1 MADIYVYD
9 KACEDFTNFGLVG
22 ALTPTECTF
31 EEEAN
36 GLSEITL
43 EHPLDDFGRFTAL
56 QRDNL
61 LISEVPVRTTPEI
74 QDGAIV
80 TSVEQWTV
88 KSASTITKAQRTI
101 YKKQTGNRK
110 LKVVPGGT
118 EVTVVQKPA
127 EGRYKVKCR
136 YGTGWMDPDALNY
149 VEAETIADNSQSIES
164 VQPAWTVKPQIFRIY
179 NVEKN
184 IDSVT
189 VSARHISY
197 DLLYNLTT
205 YKNEAA
211 VSCKDALAGIM
222 DGCVAAHEFDAYTN
236 LADTRTG
243 VDWTRVNPI
252 NALLDPET
260 GLTARYGA
268 ALVRDNWELYVLH
281 DPGLNRGVTVEY
293 AKNMIGLTCTENA
306 ENVVTRIIPIG
317 ETKKGEDLLLDGTA
331 WVDSTHINDYP
342 IPHIQELK
350 CENCKVGTDGV
361 TTAIARAR
369 MREQAQAVFD
379 NGGDLPEIDM
389 SVEFITL
396 GDTAEYAQ
404 YKDLDRLFLW
414 DYVIIR
420 HKKLGLDVTAR
431 VAAVKWDCILG
442 RMVSMEIG
450 KVGKTLANTGIT
462 TWQIPSGFSGGKIA
476 GGTVGGRALQS
487 DIISARHIQS
497 ESVYTEAL
505 QAQSV
510 TAEKIAAGS
519 ITADKI
525 AAGNVTADKIAAGTI
540 EASNIKAGTIT
551 GDKIAADTITG
562 EKIVAGTI
570 TGDKIASKTITAV
583 NIAGKAITADQLMA
597 GLITADSGLIAT
609 GAIGTAQIA
618 DGSITSA
625 KIVSLNADVINA
637 GTIKAERLLIA
648 GEDGLI
654 YQINATSSGLSQTEL
669 TKDQYKQQI
678 NGTVIVAKSITAAQ
692 IAAATIT
699 GNEIAANT
707 IKAGNIEA
715 GTITGNEIA
724 AGTVKASNIDVT
736 SLFANEA
743 FINGLYTDT
752 IYGGKSLKILIGEL
766 ADADIYDSFTPP
778 ETAEAGKK
786 WLDRSVTP
794 VQLRRWKGL
803 TTTPSGAAMTTDSDI
818 DESVSGRAVTI
829 NNIGNQIDGTLSVTV
844 QGKNLLNL
852 YTLCNAITSVQG
864 GTITKWPES
873 GGFEIT
879 ATADDCYTE
888 PWNGSGDIPVEPNT
902 TYTFSWGLYITPTL
916 GTSAVMWFIDH
927 RFENGY
933 YGQATW
939 DDYHV
944 TFTTPADAKTVS
956 FRFGVQKTGDKV
968 GYGSLQLEMGSAQ
981 TAFSKY
987 KDSVKI
993 TRCGKNLF
1001 DVYAFCNAITSVQS
1015 GTMGKWPE
1023 NGGFDLTATAHDC
1036 YTNPWNG
1043 ANYDIPVKPN
1053 TTYTFGWDIY
1063 ITPATGTST
1072 VMWFIDH
1079 RSDDG
1084 YSGSAA
1090 YSASS
1095 MTFTTPADAKSVS
1108 FRFGVQNEGESVGYT
1123 NLQLEEGSVRTTFE
1137 TYNGTTTDT
1146 PLAIDAY
1153 HGWLVEIEP
1162 QIGPN
1167 NILTDADA
1175 MSVAYVC
1182 SGWETV
1188 NDTSSLKQTANDAY
1202 KAARQALEGVNRF
1215 GEYVEFLDDGT
1226 HMRSTRGD
1234 NEMILSSEG
1243 AEIKVQGKITSRFIS
1258 NGVVLGNYILW
1269 HPEKSG
1275 GMAFNLLA

>member
-61 LISEVPVRTTPEI
+61 LIAEVPVRTTPEI
-74 QDGAIV
+74 QDGTIV

-88 KSASTITKAQRTI
+88 KAASTITKAQRTI

-222 DGCVAAHEFDAYTN
+222 DGCVAAHDFDAYTN

-252 NALLDPET
+252 SALLDPET

-331 WVDSTHINDYP
+331 WVDSSHINDYP

-389 SVEFITL
+389 SVEFIML

-462 TWQIPSGFSGGKIA
+462 TWQIPTGFSGGKIA
-476 GGTVGGRALQS
+476 GGTVGGRALQN

-497 ESVYTEAL
+497 ESIYTEAL
-505 QAQSV
+505 QAFCV
-510 TAEKIAAGS
+510 TAA
-519 ITADKI
+519 
-525 AAGNVTADKIAAGTI
+525 KIAAGTI
-540 EASNIKAGTIT
+540 TA
-551 GDKIAADTITG
+551 DKLDADTVNARVL
-562 EKIVAGTI
+562 EVVKA
-570 TGDKIASKTITAV
+570 KIASLTAENIETDELATELARVTVLICGSASFDKATIKHLVAEAMNLEYGVAGQVFIRNLAV
-583 NIAGKAITADQLMA
+583 EYAQMVGATIGNLCIKSKDGKYYLLDV
-597 GLITADSGLIAT
+597 D
-609 GAIGTAQIA
+609 A
-618 DGSITSA
+618 DGNVT
-625 KIVSLNADVINA
+625 
-637 GTIKAERLLIA
+637 
-648 GEDGLI
+648 
-654 YQINATSSGLSQTEL
+654 ATET
-669 TKDQYKQQI
+669 
-678 NGTVIVAKSITAAQ
+678 TVTDS
-692 IAAATIT
+692 
-699 GNEIAANT
+699 E
-707 IKAGNIEA
+707 IEA
-715 GTITGNEIA
+715 GQTSDGNVIVETNMTVANLNTTNLLATYALINKIDA
-724 AGTVKASNIDVT
+724 ARIDVDELIARSVFT
-736 SLFANEA
+736 DA
-743 FINGLYTDT
+743 LYTSA
-752 IYGGKSLKILIGEL
+752 IYGGRSLKTIVDGLTE
-766 ADADIYDSFTPP
+766 ADIYDSVTPP
-778 ETAEAGKK
+778 EAAETGKK
-786 WLDRSVTP
+786 WLDRGVSP
-794 VQLRRWKGL
+794 SQLRRWKGL
-803 TTTPSGAAMTTDSDI
+803 TTTPQGDTITTAREI
-818 DESVSGRAVTI
+818 DESVSGTSVSI
-829 NNIGNQIDGTLSVTV
+829 DNSNNQLSGPLSVTV
-844 QGKNLLNL
+844 QGKNLLDI
-852 YTLCNAITSVQG
+852 YALCDGITGVQG
-864 GTITKWPES
+864 GTISKWASS
-873 GGFEIT
+873 GGFEID

-888 PWNGSGDIPVEPNT
+888 PWNG
-902 TYTFSWGLYITPTL
+902 
-916 GTSAVMWFIDH
+916 
-927 RFENGY
+927 
-933 YGQATW
+933 
-939 DDYHV
+939 
-944 TFTTPADAKTVS
+944 
-956 FRFGVQKTGDKV
+956 
-968 GYGSLQLEMGSAQ
+968 
-981 TAFSKY
+981 
-987 KDSVKI
+987 
-993 TRCGKNLF
+993 
-1001 DVYAFCNAITSVQS
+1001 
-1015 GTMGKWPE
+1015 
-1023 NGGFDLTATAHDC
+1023 
-1036 YTNPWNG
+1036 
-1043 ANYDIPVKPN
+1043 ANDIPVKPN
-1053 TTYTFGWDIY
+1053 TTYTFSWGIY
-1063 ITPATGTST
+1063 ITPTLGTSQ
-1072 VMWFIDH
+1072 VMWFID
-1079 RSDDG
+1079 RRYPESG
-1084 YSGSAA
+1084 YYGAANYDA
-1090 YSASS
+1090 YSV
-1095 MTFTTPADAKSVS
+1095 TFTTPADAKFVS
-1108 FRFGVQNEGESVGYT
+1108 FRFGLQKSGDKIGYGS
-1123 NLQLEEGSVRTTFE
+1123 LQLEEGSAKTTFSAYK
-1137 TYNGTTTDT
+1137 TSVTVTHNGTAYALPLDT
-1146 PLAIDAY
+1146 VDHSANID
-1153 HGWLVEIEP
+1153 ISP
-1162 QIGPN
+1162 SIGVN
-1167 NILTDADA
+1167 AVSTDADS
-1175 MSVAYVC
+1175 MDVEYIC

-1188 NDTSSLKQTANDAY
+1188 NDPDALNDLFQTQITQTKDSLSAEITNLRTDISLYLRSYKDADNNIEGVELGRTDTNTVSRIVPGAFQVWAPDDSGQMVKTASLGNRESQIGRLRIYQTA
-1202 KAARQALEGVNRF
+1202 
-1215 GEYVEFLDDGT
+1215 DGGT
-1226 HMRSTRGD
+1226 
-1234 NEMILSSEG
+1234 
-1243 AEIKVQGKITSRFIS
+1243 
-1258 NGVVLGNYILW
+1258 
-1269 HPEKSG
+1269 
-1275 GMAFNLLA
+1275 AFNVM